1 MIFIRSFLFIP
12 EADKSTSTNTG
23 PVETDTTYEGVEP
36 GMGEGSVDGAHMTT
50 KERSESANWDH
61 FTKKIKPEN
70 IEGVICEGIY

>member
-1 MIFIRSFLFIP
+1 M
-12 EADKSTSTNTG
+12 
-23 PVETDTTYEGVEP
+23 ETDTTYEGVEP